1 LLLASHE
8 YVPWWIT
15 APLAGYV
22 VQWHSSLQHE
32 AIHGMRG
39 IPKAMR
45 RALVWAPIGVWCPFE
60 IYRRQHAKHHR
71 NRYVTYPGE
80 DPETYYIEEEA
91 WKKHGD
97 IWRRLL
103 TVNQTFS
110 GRLLIGPLLQMPRL
124 FIDEAGRMIAGDMA
138 NAGIWFRHCIG
149 SALVLLLVTQ
159 VFEMSIWSYLVE
171 FSYSSFVFGMMRSF
185 TEHRWSERAS
195 ERTAVVESN
204 WVFGLLFLW
213 NNLHAV
219 HHLFPTCHGG
229 NCPMSGAGI
238 VSASK
243 RTTAASCFE
252 VTARSHVDGSPR
264 RISSRSTR
272 PAAPVRIQCPMRLC
286 SIPALRRSRAS
297 RCVRMRRDAARPS
310 RRTASLP
317 MYCLPDGRR
326 QRRPLDGLAARAL
339 RQGRRNRRYRVPHRR
354 MCGFGGPRAG
364 GILHPDLR
372 LSAVQAL
379 PR

>member
-1 LLLASHE
+1 MCLTDSHFIPDHEGEIGGDKFLFGSEGASQGLKLAISGDTAANSWFEQHEGPTLLVAAAIYASWLLLLASHE

-39 IPKAMR
+39 IPKGLR

-60 IYRRQHAKHHR
+60 IYRRLHSQHHR
-71 NRYVTYPGE
+71 NRYVTYPGK
-80 DPETYYIEEEA
+80 DPESYYIEEEN
-91 WKKHGD
+91 WKEQGD
-97 IWRRLL
+97 LWRRLL

-124 FIDEAGRMIAGDMA
+124 FIDEAGKMIAGDMA

-159 VFEMSIWSYLVE
+159 VFEMSVWSYLVE

-219 HHLFPTCHGG
+219 HHLFPTVSWWKLPHVWRRHRERIEAHNGG
-229 NCPMSGAGI
+229 FVFRGYGEIAG
-238 VSASK
+238 
-243 RTTAASCFE
+243 RWLTTPNF
-252 VTARSHVDGSPR
+252 
-264 RISSRSTR
+264 
-272 PAAPVRIQCPMRLC
+272 
-286 SIPALRRSRAS
+286 IPIHPPGLAGEKSLP
-297 RCVRMRRDAARPS
+297 DAAVLEPGPA
-310 RRTASLP
+310 T
-317 MYCLPDGRR
+317 
-326 QRRPLDGLAARAL
+326 QAR
-339 RQGRRNRRYRVPHRR
+339 
-354 MCGFGGPRAG
+354 
-364 GILHPDLR
+364 ITLHTH
-372 LSAVQAL
+372 AT
-379 PR
+379 

>member
-1 LLLASHE
+1 MVSASHDKGDLCLTDSHFIPDHEGEIGGDKSLVGSEGASQGLKLALSRDAAANSWFEQHEGPTLLVAAAIYASWLLLLASHE
-8 YVPWWIT
+8 HVPWWIT

-39 IPKAMR
+39 IPKGLR

-60 IYRRQHAKHHR
+60 IYRRLHSQHHR
-71 NRYVTYPGE
+71 NRYVTYPGK
-80 DPETYYIEEEA
+80 DPESYYIEEEN
-91 WKKHGD
+91 WKERGD
-97 IWRRLL
+97 LWRRLL

-219 HHLFPTCHGG
+219 HHLFPTVSWWKLPHVWRRHRERIEAHNGG
-229 NCPMSGAGI
+229 FVFRGYGEIARRWLTTPNFIPIHPPGRAGE
-238 VSASK
+238 K
-243 RTTAASCFE
+243 
-252 VTARSHVDGSPR
+252 
-264 RISSRSTR
+264 
-272 PAAPVRIQCPMRLC
+272 
-286 SIPALRRSRAS
+286 
-297 RCVRMRRDAARPS
+297 
-310 RRTASLP
+310 SLP
-317 MYCLPDGRR
+317 D
-326 QRRPLDGLAARAL
+326 
-339 RQGRRNRRYRVPHRR
+339 
-354 MCGFGGPRAG
+354 
-364 GILHPDLR
+364 
-372 LSAVQAL
+372 SAVLEPGPTMKARITL
-379 PR
+379 PTHAT

>member
-1 LLLASHE
+1 MAQSHRHDKGDPCLTDSRFIPDHEGGIGGDKFLVGSEGASQGLELAISGDMAANSWFEQHEGPTLLVAAAIYASWLLLLASHE
-8 YVPWWIT
+8 HVPWWIT

-39 IPKAMR
+39 IPKGLR

-60 IYRRQHAKHHR
+60 IYRKLHSQHHR
-71 NRYVTYPGE
+71 NRYVTYPGK
-80 DPETYYIEEEA
+80 DPESYYIEKEN
-91 WKKHGD
+91 WKERGD
-97 IWRRLL
+97 LWRRLL

-124 FIDEAGRMIAGDMA
+124 FIDEAGKMIAGDTA

-159 VFEMSIWSYLVE
+159 VFEMSVWSYLVE

-185 TEHRWSERAS
+185 TEHRWSDRAS

-219 HHLFPTCHGG
+219 HHLFPTVSWWKLPHVWRRHRERIEAHNGG
-229 NCPMSGAGI
+229 FVFRGYGEIARRWLIAPNFIPIHPSGLANEN
-238 VSASK
+238 SLSN
-243 RTTAASCFE
+243 AAVLE
-252 VTARSHVDGSPR
+252 P
-264 RISSRSTR
+264 
-272 PAAPVRIQCPMRLC
+272 
-286 SIPALRRSRAS
+286 
-297 RCVRMRRDAARPS
+297 
-310 RRTASLP
+310 
-317 MYCLPDGRR
+317 
-326 QRRPLDGLAARAL
+326 GLAA
-339 RQGRRNRRYRVPHRR
+339 QPRVTSGTH
-354 MCGFGGPRAG
+354 AT
-364 GILHPDLR
+364 
-372 LSAVQAL
+372 
-379 PR
+379 